1 MTQNNLRMVVTDL
14 DGTLLNTEH
23 QISEINEQTLH
34 RLGEK
39 KITRVAATGRTLYSA
54 KKVLSDNSPI
64 DYLVFSCGAG
74 IINWKTK
81 ELLHSI
87 SLSADD
93 VSVITHF
100 LYRNDLDFQIL
111 DPVPDCHK
119 FFYYQG
125 NNHNPDFNRR
135 IAHYQEFAHS
145 INFPPERFG
154 DACEIL
160 AIVPG
165 EISTYE
171 MVKKSLSQFKVIRAT
186 SPLDYKTLWVEIFQ
200 HNVSKGNAAAWLCSK
215 IGCHSDAVLGIGNDY
230 NDIDLLQW
238 AGHSIVVANAPE
250 ELKNQ
255 FEVTDSNIN
264 NGVTKAI
271 QTIFGDAIH

>member
-1 MTQNNLRMVVTDL
+1 MVLPEIRMVVTDL
-14 DGTLLNTEH
+14 DGTLLNTDH
-23 QISEINEQTLH
+23 QISETNEQTLH

-39 KITRVAATGRTLYSA
+39 KITRVAATGRTLFSS
-54 KKVLSDNSPI
+54 KKVLSDDAPI
-64 DYLVFSCGAG
+64 DYLIFSCGAG
-74 IINWKTK
+74 ILNWKTK

-93 VSVITHF
+93 VSIITHF
-100 LYRNDLDFQIL
+100 LYDNQIDFQIL
-111 DPVPDCHK
+111 DPAPDSHH
-119 FFYYQG
+119 FVYYQG

-135 IAHYQEFAHS
+135 IAHYQEYARS
-145 INFPPERFG
+145 IAFPPEEFH

-160 AIVPG
+160 AIVSG
-165 EISTYE
+165 EVSIYE
-171 MVKKSLSQFKVIRAT
+171 MIKNKLAQYKVIRAT
-186 SPLDYKTLWVEIFQ
+186 SPLDGKTLWVEIFQ
-200 HNVSKGNAAAWLCSK
+200 HQVSKGNAAAWLCSK

-238 AGHSIVVANAPE
+238 SGRSIVVANAPE

-264 NGVTKAI
+264 NGVSKAI
-271 QTIFGDAIH
+271 LKIWGEAIH

>member
-1 MTQNNLRMVVTDL
+1 MQSPDIRMVVTDL

-23 QISEINEQTLH
+23 QISETNEQTLH
-34 RLGEK
+34 WLGK
-39 KITRVAATGRTLYSA
+39 QNVYRVAATGRTLYSS
-54 KKVLSDNSPI
+54 KKVLSDDAPI
-64 DYLVFSCGAG
+64 DYLIFSCGAG
-74 IINWKTK
+74 ILNWKTK

-87 SLSADD
+87 SLSAGD
-93 VSVITHF
+93 VSIITHF
-100 LYRNDLDFQIL
+100 LYDNQIDFQIL
-111 DPVPDCHK
+111 DPAPDSHN
-119 FFYYQG
+119 FVYYQW

-135 IAHYQEFAHS
+135 IAHYQEYARS
-145 INFPPERFG
+145 ITFPPEEFHE
-154 DACEIL
+154 ACEIL

-165 EISTYE
+165 EILTYE
-171 MVKKSLSQFKVIRAT
+171 LVKNNLPDYKVIRAT
-186 SPLDYKTLWVEIFQ
+186 SPLDYKTLWIEIFARQ
-200 HNVSKGNAAAWLCSK
+200 VSKGNAAAWLCSK

-238 AGHSIVVANAPE
+238 SGHSIVVANAPE
-250 ELKNQ
+250 ELKSQ